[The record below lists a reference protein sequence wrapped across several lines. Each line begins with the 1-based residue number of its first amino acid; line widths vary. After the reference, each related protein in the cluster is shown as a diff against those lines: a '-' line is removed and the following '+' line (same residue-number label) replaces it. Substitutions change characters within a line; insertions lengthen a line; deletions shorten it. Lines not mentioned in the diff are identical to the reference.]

1 MWGCA
6 NKRESE
12 RLSKACPATVIADEG
27 YPKETSQRTELLYP
41 IHHCYLTAYL
51 GMYDSTNF
59 DRLIN
64 YLPFEIRGDVAIEIG
79 TDDQSKVVQPL
90 WRFPWQDRS
99 RFAIDLNRWEQLST
113 DQQKM
118 YFLREASLAT
128 EISMGNNWAA
138 LLLYPALLG
147 AGATGFLVEMQMSD
161 NLGIGLA
168 GGLALLAFL
177 LLRRSEKGQ
186 KAQISAD
193 EYAIRHAS
201 QNGYT
206 EQQAAGLLLSAWLK
220 IRELEGRT
228 KSNYDFTIRQRNL
241 EYVNAKG
248 LTSSAL
254 SVAPGGR
261 KPNEPQQRGYDDRA
275 ISYEDNSGYGVPPN
289 YGSSQN
295 YDDYGR
301 NSGGYGDNSGYRESQ
316 GNYGNGDRP
325 RNPDYRR

>member
-1 MWGCA
+1 
-6 NKRESE
+6 
-12 RLSKACPATVIADEG
+12 
-27 YPKETSQRTELLYP
+27 
-41 IHHCYLTAYL
+41 
-51 GMYDSTNF
+51 MYNSTNF

-64 YLPFEIRGDVAIEIG
+64 YLPFEIRGDVAIEVG

-99 RFAIDLNRWEQLST
+99 RFAIDMRRWDQLSA
-113 DQQKM
+113 DQQKI

-168 GGLALLAFL
+168 GGLALVAFL

-201 QNGYT
+201 QNGYS

-228 KSNYDFTIRQRNL
+228 KSNYDYTIRQRNL

-254 SVAPGGR
+254 A
-261 KPNEPQQRGYDDRA
+261 
-275 ISYEDNSGYGVPPN
+275 VPA
-289 YGSSQN
+289 S
-295 YDDYGR
+295 GR
-301 NSGGYGDNSGYRESQ
+301 NSDKEDSQPRNFDGSDRAYRDSSGYGDNSGYRDSS
-316 GNYGNGDRP
+316 GYRDNSGYSDSGASGYGSPPPNYGYGEPP
-325 RNPDYRR
+325 RDYRR

>member
-1 MWGCA
+1 
-6 NKRESE
+6 
-12 RLSKACPATVIADEG
+12 
-27 YPKETSQRTELLYP
+27 
-41 IHHCYLTAYL
+41 
-51 GMYDSTNF
+51 MYDSSNF

-64 YLPFEIRGDVAIEIG
+64 FLPFEIRGDVAIEIG
-79 TDDQSKVVQPL
+79 TDDQNKVVQPL

-99 RFAIDLNRWEQLST
+99 RFAIDLTRWDQLT
-113 DQQKM
+113 ADQQKV

-193 EYAIRHAS
+193 EYAIRHAA
-201 QNGYT
+201 QNGFT

-220 IRELEGRT
+220 IQELEGRT
-228 KSNYDFTIRQRNL
+228 KSNYDATIRQRNL

-248 LTSSAL
+248 LTSSSL
-254 SVAPGGR
+254 SVAASGKRPNDTPPRTYEDYERPPADNPGYR
-261 KPNEPQQRGYDDRA
+261 
-275 ISYEDNSGYGVPPN
+275 DNSGYGSPPQN
-289 YGSSQN
+289 YGNYGKDSGSRTNSSYGDARGN
-295 YDDYGR
+295 YDYGDRSRDYGR
-301 NSGGYGDNSGYRESQ
+301 
-316 GNYGNGDRP
+316 
-325 RNPDYRR
+325 

>member
-1 MWGCA
+1 
-6 NKRESE
+6 
-12 RLSKACPATVIADEG
+12 
-27 YPKETSQRTELLYP
+27 
-41 IHHCYLTAYL
+41 
-51 GMYDSTNF
+51 MYDSSNF

-64 YLPFEIRGDVAIEIG
+64 FLPFEIRGDVAIEIG
-79 TDDQSKVVQPL
+79 TDDQNKVVQPL

-99 RFAIDLNRWEQLST
+99 RFSIDLTRWDQLSA
-113 DQQKM
+113 DQQKV

-168 GGLALLAFL
+168 GGLAFLAFM

-201 QNGYT
+201 QNGFT

-228 KSNYDFTIRQRNL
+228 KTNYDSTIRQRNL

-248 LTSSAL
+248 FNLLCTIGGTCGQAL
-254 SVAPGGR
+254 
-261 KPNEPQQRGYDDRA
+261 
-275 ISYEDNSGYGVPPN
+275 
-289 YGSSQN
+289 
-295 YDDYGR
+295 
-301 NSGGYGDNSGYRESQ
+301 
-316 GNYGNGDRP
+316 
-325 RNPDYRR
+325 

>member
-1 MWGCA
+1 
-6 NKRESE
+6 
-12 RLSKACPATVIADEG
+12 
-27 YPKETSQRTELLYP
+27 
-41 IHHCYLTAYL
+41 
-51 GMYDSTNF
+51 MYNSTNF

-64 YLPFEIRGDVAIEIG
+64 YLPFEIRGDVAIEVG

-99 RFAIDLNRWEQLST
+99 RFAIDMRRWDQLSA
-113 DQQKM
+113 DQQKI

-168 GGLALLAFL
+168 GGLALVAFL

-228 KSNYDFTIRQRNL
+228 KSNYDYTIRQRNL

-254 SVAPGGR
+254 A
-261 KPNEPQQRGYDDRA
+261 
-275 ISYEDNSGYGVPPN
+275 VPA
-289 YGSSQN
+289 SS
-295 YDDYGR
+295 GR
-301 NSGGYGDNSGYRESQ
+301 NSDKSDSQSRSFDGSDRAYRENSGYGDNSGYRDSD
-316 GNYGNGDRP
+316 GTSGYGSPPPNYGYGEPP
-325 RNPDYRR
+325 RSGGDYRR